1 LEDKVLYME
10 IKPIIFAGLIGL
22 ICSTGLLAQEGSL
35 MKEQLQQKP
44 TGKVEVRRG
53 VVMYADDTTEMR
65 GKRFRERV
73 IRRLEPSG
81 IGKPEKVNEYIAKY
95 KPMIVY
101 DSRVMCFDIESR
113 IESGSLVVSGMVS
126 LPEYKEGLL
135 SVLTAMNLQHIKDN
149 IEVLPSKKLGKK
161 TFALVNVPGLMFYS
175 RATGIQEELTESI
188 LGDGIYL
195 LTEDN
200 SGKYYYAQTPSGYLG
215 WIEKDKVIPMTQIAF
230 HKWHQG
236 AHVVFQKEF
245 ALDEVKIPIGAVLPI
260 TSKHQVVLPNGD
272 KVSVPTYYFQTPLI
286 NDTYIKQLITT
297 AKQFLGTPYVWG
309 GNTKAGIDCSGF
321 VQMVYRANGI
331 NLARD
336 ADEQSITG
344 KLVGFRGYTE
354 DLLPGDTLYFA
365 GHNGRITHT
374 GLFLGNNEFI
384 QATEPHVMISSLDPK
399 ATNYSEKHDKG
410 FVLARRI
417 INE

>member
-1 LEDKVLYME
+1 
-10 IKPIIFAGLIGL
+10 
-22 ICSTGLLAQEGSL
+22 
-35 MKEQLQQKP
+35 
-44 TGKVEVRRG
+44 
-53 VVMYADDTTEMR
+53 MYAEDTTEMR
-65 GKRFRERV
+65 GKRFRERM
-73 IRRLEPSG
+73 IHLLEPNG
-81 IGKPEKVNEYIAKY
+81 IGKPEKVNEYITKY

-101 DSRVMCFDIESR
+101 DARVMCFEVESR
-113 IESGSLVVSGMVS
+113 VESGVLVLSGMVS
-126 LPEYKEGLL
+126 ISEYKEGLL
-135 SVLTAMNLQHIKDN
+135 SVLTAMNLQNIKDD

-175 RATGIQEELTESI
+175 RATGIQEELTQSI

-195 LTEDN
+195 LNEDS
-200 SGKYYYAQTPSGYLG
+200 SGKYYYAQSASGYLG
-215 WIEKDKVIPMTQIAF
+215 WVEKGQVIPMTQIAF

-236 AHVVFQKEF
+236 THVVFQKEF
-245 ALDEVKIPIGAVLPI
+245 TLDDINIPIGAVLPI

-272 KVSVPTYYFQTPLI
+272 KVSVPNYYYHTNSFNETFF
-286 NDTYIKQLITT
+286 NQLIVI

-336 ADEQSITG
+336 ADEQSVTG

-354 DLLPGDTLYFA
+354 DMLPGDTLYFA

-374 GLFLGNNEFI
+374 ALYLGNNEYI

-399 ATNYSEKHDKG
+399 AANYSEKHAQG
-410 FVLARRI
+410 FALARRI
-417 INE
+417 INQ

>member
-1 LEDKVLYME
+1 MA
-10 IKPIIFAGLIGL
+10 IKSIIIAGVIGL
-22 ICSTGLLAQEGSL
+22 ISAPGLLAQEGHV
-35 MKEQLQQKP
+35 MQEQSQSKP

-53 VVMYADDTTEMR
+53 VVVYADDTTEMR
-65 GKRFRERV
+65 GRRFRERMV
-73 IRRLEPSG
+73 RRLEPNG

-95 KPMIVY
+95 RPMIVY
-101 DSRVMCFDIESR
+101 DLRVMCFEVESR
-113 IESGSLVVSGMVS
+113 VESGNVVLSGMVS
-126 LPEYKEGLL
+126 IPEYKEGLL
-135 SVLTAMNLQHIKDN
+135 SILTAMHISKIKDE

-161 TFALVNVPGLMFYS
+161 TFALINVPGLMFYS
-175 RATGIQEELTESI
+175 RATGLQEELTESI

-195 LTEDN
+195 LAEDN
-200 SGKYYYAQTPSGYLG
+200 SGKYYYAQSASGYLG
-215 WIEKDKVIPMTQIAF
+215 WIEKSKVISMTQSAI
-230 HKWHQG
+230 HKWLQG

-245 ALDEVKIPIGAVLPI
+245 ALDNVNIPIGAVLPI

-272 KVSVPTYYFQTPLI
+272 KVSVPNYYYHTTSFNETFI
-286 NDTYIKQLITT
+286 NQLITT

-321 VQMVYRANGI
+321 IQMVYRANGI
-331 NLARD
+331 NIARD

-344 KLVGFRGYTE
+344 KLVGFRGYRD

-374 GLFLGNNEFI
+374 GLYIGNNEFI
-384 QATEPHVMISSLDPK
+384 QAVEPHVTISSLNPK
-399 ATNYSEKHDKG
+399 AANYSEKHDKG